1 MKNQIDLGRHDERWR
16 GARFLFLLLTLLVV
30 LLIQAIFHGSVIADL
45 AVALLYLNA
54 LLVAVSVAPLPRW
67 GRDVLLIAWGA
78 SLVLELASPAALGLG
93 SLVIFRLIGAGLVAF
108 CIVGIL
114 HYVACNRQATTDP
127 LFASLVA
134 YFLMAMM
141 FAQLYVALDRSIPGA
156 FHEFGSF
163 QEFGAGQEFGV
174 AQQFGEAGGERLQR
188 ELTTFNYFS
197 FITISTVGFGDIVPK
212 HPIAQTL
219 VSIEAMIGQFYVTI
233 VVAWLVSLYA
243 MRVPTRELTRRD
255 EMND

>member
-1 MKNQIDLGRHDERWR
+1 MKNPIDLGRHDEGWR

-93 SLVIFRLIGAGLVAF
+93 SLVIFRLIGAGLLAF

-141 FAQLYVALDRSIPGA
+141 FAQLYVAIDRSVP
-156 FHEFGSF
+156 GSF
-163 QEFGAGQEFGV
+163 QEFGAVQEFGLTDD
-174 AQQFGEAGGERLQR
+174 ARLRR

-243 MRVPTRELTRRD
+243 MRVPTREVTRRD
-255 EMND
+255 TPGD

>member
-1 MKNQIDLGRHDERWR
+1 MKNPIDLGRHDEGWR

-30 LLIQAIFHGSVIADL
+30 LLIQAIFHDSVIADL
-45 AVALLYLNA
+45 AVAVLYLNA

-93 SLVIFRLIGAGLVAF
+93 SLVIFRLIGAGLLAF

-114 HYVACNRQATTDP
+114 HYVACSRKATTDP

-141 FAQLYVALDRSIPGA
+141 FAQLYVALDRSIP
-156 FHEFGSF
+156 ESF
-163 QEFGAGQEFGV
+163 QEFGV
-174 AQQFGEAGGERLQR
+174 AQQFGVAGGERLQR

-243 MRVPTRELTRRD
+243 MRVPTQGATHRD
-255 EMND
+255 TPSD

>member
-1 MKNQIDLGRHDERWR
+1 ML
-16 GARFLFLLLTLLVV
+16 LLLTLLLV
-30 LLIQAIFHGSVIADL
+30 LLIQAIFHDSAIGDL
-45 AVALLYLNA
+45 AVAVLYLNA
-54 LLVAVSVAPLPRW
+54 MLVAESVAPLPRW
-67 GRDVLLIAWGA
+67 GRNVLLLAWGV

-93 SLVIFRLIGAGLVAF
+93 SLVIFRLIGAGLLAF

-114 HYVACNRQATTDP
+114 HYVACSRKATTDP

-141 FAQLYVALDRSIPGA
+141 FAQLYVALDRSIPQA
-156 FHEFGSF
+156 F
-163 QEFGAGQEFGV
+163 QEFGAFQHLGV
-174 AQQFGEAGGERLQR
+174 ADGESLRR

-243 MRVPTRELTRRD
+243 VRVPTQGVTRRD
-255 EMND
+255 ATNE

>member
-1 MKNQIDLGRHDERWR
+1 MKNPIDLGRHDEGWR

-30 LLIQAIFHGSVIADL
+30 LLIQAIFHDSVIADL
-45 AVALLYLNA
+45 AVAVLYLNA

-67 GRDVLLIAWGA
+67 GRDLLLIAWGA

-93 SLVIFRLIGAGLVAF
+93 SLVIFRLIGAGLLAF

-141 FAQLYVALDRSIPGA
+141 FAQLYVAIDRSIPL
-156 FHEFGSF
+156 SF
-163 QEFGAGQEFGV
+163 QEFGAIQEFGLTDG
-174 AQQFGEAGGERLQR
+174 ARLRR

-243 MRVPTRELTRRD
+243 MRVPTQEVTHRD
-255 EMND
+255 TPSD